1 MAAIKKAQTGTSV
14 GNPKGYNAKTS
25 PLANSTNKGG
35 YEKKLD
41 TVGTTAKSVRMID
54 GKGNVL
60 GQERLGSSGAEKL
73 AQKYKREKA
82 NTESRRKTNSEFL
95 ESRKKSGVA
104 ASKSIGTMKK
114 GGVVKAKNGKSFPD
128 LNKDGKVTK
137 ADVLKGRGVIA
148 KKGMKISKKK

>member
-1 MAAIKKAQTGTSV
+1 MATIKKIKKAQTGASV

-25 PLANSTNKGG
+25 SLPNSSNKGG

-41 TVGTTAKSVRMID
+41 TVGTVAKSVRMID

-95 ESRKKSGVA
+95 DSRKASGNA

-114 GGVVKAKNGKSFPD
+114 GGAIKKAKCG
-128 LNKDGKVTK
+128 TK
-137 ADVLKGRGVIA
+137 
-148 KKGMKISKKK
+148 MSKKK